1 MKSITTQFEESVKLF
16 PNNTYLW
23 EKKTDSYKPMTYSEV
38 REQVYLFAAGL
49 MNLGINKGDRLALLS
64 ESRNEWVIGELG
76 IMYVGAVNVPLSVK
90 LNEPSEL
97 IYRLNHSGA
106 RMILVSQG
114 QAKKIRPI
122 LSQLTTIEKIIIF
135 DQQDTVSENE
145 LYFYNVSKQGED
157 FLKTK
162 QSEFQTRWQSVQP
175 SDYATISYTSGT
187 TADPKGII
195 LTHRNYTANVEQS
208 LSLMDVPEHFVTLI
222 ILPWD
227 HAFAHTCG
235 IYTVMKTGAA
245 IASVQSGKTPM
256 ETLKNIGLSIK
267 ETKPHFIMS
276 VPALAKNFKKN
287 IESGIA
293 AKGSVV
299 KALFNFG
306 LKVGY
311 LYNGIGWDKGKGW
324 RILLKPVCALMN
336 KIIFSKV
343 RENFG
348 GRMEFFVGGG
358 ALLDI
363 ELQRFFYAI
372 GIPMM
377 QGYGLTEATPVIS
390 SNSLKKHKLGS
401 SGALVHFMELKICDN
416 NGNEVP
422 VGEKGEIVIRGENVM
437 AGYWNNS
444 EATQETI
451 IDNWLHTG
459 DMGYMDKDGFLY
471 VLGRFK
477 SLLIAD
483 DGEKYSPEGIEEA
496 LVAESP
502 FIDQCM
508 LYNNQN
514 PYTVALIVPNKE
526 AIKRWLN
533 EKNHHYHHQK
543 IKADDESGLALK
555 LIECEINEF
564 RIGKKHGQ
572 FPQRWLPAAI
582 AILDEPFTEENQMI
596 NSTMKLVRGKVID
609 RYNERIKY
617 LYTPDAKNVCNSQNK
632 QALFNL
638 IK

>member
-1 MKSITTQFEESVKLF
+1 MKAITNQFEESVNRF
-16 PNNTYLW
+16 PNNVYLW
-23 EKKTDSYKPMTYSEV
+23 EKKTDAYQSLTYAQTKEK
-38 REQVYLFAAGL
+38 VYSFGAGL
-49 MNLGINKGDRLALLS
+49 MALGINKGDRLALLS

-76 IMYVGAVNVPLSVK
+76 IMYIGAINVPLSVK
-90 LNEPSEL
+90 LNEPSEI

-114 QAKKIRPI
+114 QLRKIRPI
-122 LSQLTTIEKIIIF
+122 LSQLTTIEKIIVF
-135 DQQDTVSENE
+135 DQQENQPDNE
-145 LYFYNVSKQGED
+145 IYFYDVSKMGEAFLNTNPID
-157 FLKTK
+157 FH
-162 QSEFQTRWQSVQP
+162 TRWQSVLP

-208 LSLMDVPEHFVTLI
+208 LSLMDVPEYFVTLL

-235 IYTVMKTGAA
+235 IYTVMKTGAS
-245 IASVQSGKTPM
+245 IASVQNGKTPM
-256 ETLKNIGLSIK
+256 ETLKNIGVNIK
-267 ETKPHFIMS
+267 ETRPHFILS

-306 LKVGY
+306 LTVNY
-311 LYNGIGWDKGKGW
+311 TYNGIGWNKGKGFTFM
-324 RILLKPVCALMN
+324 LKPLVALMD
-336 KIIFSKV
+336 KIIFRKV

-401 SGALVHFMELKICDN
+401 SGALVSNMDLKICDTD
-416 NGNEVP
+416 GNEVP

-437 AGYWNNS
+437 AGYWKNP
-444 EATQETI
+444 EATAETI
-451 IDNWLHTG
+451 VDNWLHTG

-496 LVAESP
+496 FVAESP

-514 PYTVALIVPNKE
+514 AYTTALIVPNKE
-526 AIKRWLN
+526 AVKRWL
-533 EKNHHYHHQK
+533 KDKHHHHHL
-543 IKADDESGLALK
+543 KADDESSLALK
-555 LIECEINEF
+555 LIEFEINEYKN
-564 RIGKKHGQ
+564 GKKQ
-572 FPQRWLPAAI
+572 DRFPQRWLPAAF

-596 NSTMKLVRGKVID
+596 NSTMKLVRGKVVD
-609 RYNERIKY
+609 FYAERIKY
-617 LYTPDAKNVCNSQNK
+617 LYTPEAKDVCNKQNK
-632 QALFNL
+632 QAMDKLL
-638 IK
+638 MK

>member
-1 MKSITTQFEESVKLF
+1 MKAITTQFEESVKQF

-23 EKKTDSYKPMTYSEV
+23 EKKTDAFQPTTYTET
-38 REQVYLFAAGL
+38 REQVYRFAAGL
-49 MNLGINKGDRLALLS
+49 MALGINKGDRLALLS

-90 LNEPSEL
+90 LNEPSEI

-106 RMILVSQG
+106 RIILISQS
-114 QAKKIRPI
+114 QARKIRPI
-122 LSQLTTIEKIIIF
+122 LSQLTSLEKIIIF
-135 DQQDTVSENE
+135 DQPETETENE
-145 LYFYNVSKQGED
+145 LYFYDVSAKGDEYLKNNEAD
-157 FLKTK
+157 F
-162 QSEFQTRWQSVQP
+162 QARWQSVQP

-208 LSLMDVPEHFVTLI
+208 LSLIDVPEHFVTLL

-235 IYTVMKTGAA
+235 IYAMMKCGAS
-245 IASVQSGKTPM
+245 IASVQNGKTPM
-256 ETLKNIGLSIK
+256 ETLKNIGLNIK
-267 ETKPHFIMS
+267 ETRPHFIMS

-293 AKGSVV
+293 AKGTVA

-306 LKVGY
+306 IKVGY
-311 LYNGIGWDKGKGW
+311 IYNGIGCDKGKGW
-324 RILLKPVCALMN
+324 RCMLKPINSLMD

-390 SNSLKKHKLGS
+390 TNAIRLHKLGS
-401 SGALVHFMELKICDN
+401 SGALVRFMDLKICNTD
-416 NGNEVP
+416 GRELP

-437 AGYWNNS
+437 AGYWNNP
-444 EATQETI
+444 EATKETI

-459 DMGYMDKDGFLY
+459 DMGYMDNDGFLY

-502 FIDQCM
+502 FIEQCM

-514 PYTVALIVPNKE
+514 PYTVGLIVPNRE
-526 AIKRWLN
+526 AIRRWIK
-533 EKNHHYHHQK
+533 EKHHSVHHHHL
-543 IKADDESGLALK
+543 KADNNTDLALK
-555 LIECEINEF
+555 LIEFEINEY
-564 RIGKKHGQ
+564 RNGKKQGQ

-617 LYTPDAKNVCNSQNK
+617 MYTPDAKDVCNKFNK
-632 QALFNL
+632 AAMDNL
-638 IK
+638 LA